1 MVNNGENKLI
11 YARFAIEDFLQKLNI
26 SLDQNISKKKL
37 LTLKKQGRV
46 KAISI
51 DEMWTFVGK
60 KENEVWIWSVVVEFK
75 DGRVEK
81 YLFVGDR
88 SLETFLKDTGVFA

>member
-1 MVNNGENKLI
+1 MK
-11 YARFAIEDFLQKLNI
+11 
-26 SLDQNISKKKL
+26 
-37 LTLKKQGRV
+37 V

-88 SLETFLKDTGVFA
+88 SLETFLKDIVVSA